1 VPEVAFV
8 MSPRQNWFF
17 HELVDAIRSEL
28 TAQGVASTVQGDFSD
43 PSPNRVFVL
52 APPHEYVALEG
63 EAALP
68 APELLARTVFI
79 CAEQPGT
86 VHFDHNIELAR
97 RAGAVFDINARSVQ
111 LFRDA
116 GIQARQLG
124 LGHTQVWD
132 HFDDHAERDIDILF
146 LGSNSPRRI
155 SALNRYGRTLSR
167 WNCHLQISD
176 NSAPNVGQSASFLA
190 EGKWSLLSR
199 SKILINIHQGEQ
211 PYFEWLRAVDAIHC
225 GSVFVS
231 EHSTDFEP
239 LVPGRHMLVGEPES
253 LAHIADLLLRDPDRL
268 GEIRRSAHRF
278 LVDSMPFSASVS
290 EFLGAARDLLARPI
304 SAGVDVSRPTVTVA
318 PSSTASLPPLDP
330 QARTI
335 TSLRAG
341 LKGARLDLLS
351 MRRQLNR
358 LEATLRSPEGQPP
371 PTVEGVYRS
380 RAWHASREPTV
391 SVITALYN
399 YADLIPLALDSLA
412 ASGYSDFE
420 AVVVDDG
427 SGDGSGDAVLE
438 WSSAHPDIA
447 LQLVRHPIN
456 RGLGAARNTATD
468 FARGRYCFVLDA
480 DNILYPRCLGALAWT
495 LDNAPDATF
504 AYPILEAFG
513 QVETYVAAGGTPLV
527 SFYGWE
533 PRRLRAG
540 NYIDALS
547 MIRTS
552 DLRELGGYSTDGRL
566 FGWEDYDLWCRVAE
580 SDRHG
585 VLVPQ
590 ILARY
595 RASPNSMRSLTD
607 LYGGDAINVLVERY
621 PKLME
626 GVVAP

>member
-1 VPEVAFV
+1 MPEVAFV

-17 HELVDAIRSEL
+17 RELVGAIRSEL
-28 TAQGVASTVQGDFSD
+28 TAQGIASTVQEDFSE
-43 PSPNRVFVL
+43 PSPNRIYVL

-68 APELLARTVFI
+68 APELLARTVFL

-97 RAGAVFDINARSVQ
+97 QAGAVFDINARSVE
-111 LFRDA
+111 LFHAA
-116 GIQARQLG
+116 GIPARRLG
-124 LGHTQVWD
+124 LGHTQAWD
-132 HFDDHAERDIDILF
+132 HFDEDAERDIDVLF
-146 LGSNSPRRI
+146 LGAYSPRRLQ
-155 SALNRYGRTLSR
+155 ALSRYGRTLSR

-176 NSAPNVGQSASFLA
+176 NSAPNVGQSTSFLA
-190 EGKWSLLSR
+190 EGKWDLLSR

-211 PYFEWLRAVDAIHC
+211 PYFEWLRAVDAVHC
-225 GSVFVS
+225 GAVFVT

-239 LVPGRHMLVGEPES
+239 LVPGRHMFVGGPDS
-253 LAHIADLLLRDPDRL
+253 LGNIADYLLRDPDRL
-268 GEIRRSAHRF
+268 DEVRRAAHRF
-278 LVDSMPFSASVS
+278 LAESVPFSASVS

-304 SAGVDVSRPTVTVA
+304 PAGVDIGNRAVA
-318 PSSTASLPPLDP
+318 SGSSPAPAPPLDAG
-330 QARTI
+330 ARAM

-341 LKGARLDLLS
+341 LKSARLDLLS
-351 MRRQLNR
+351 MRRQLAR
-358 LEATLRSPEGQPP
+358 LEVTVRSPKHQAPP
-371 PTVEGVYRS
+371 PAEGVHRS
-380 RAWHASREPTV
+380 RAWLARREPTV

-399 YADLIPLALDSLA
+399 YANLIPLALDSLA

-427 SGDGSGDAVLE
+427 SGDGSGEAVLE
-438 WSSAHPDIA
+438 WSDAHPDIA

-480 DNILYPRCLGALAWT
+480 DNVLYPRCLGALAWT
-495 LDNAPDATF
+495 LDNTPGATF

-513 QVETYVAAGGTPLV
+513 QVEAYVAAGGSPLI

-533 PRRLRAG
+533 PQRLRAG

-566 FGWEDYDLWCRVAE
+566 FGWEDYDLWCRIAE
-580 SDRHG
+580 SGRHG
-585 VLVPQ
+585 MLVPQ

-607 LYGGDAINVLVERY
+607 LYGGDAMNVVIERC
-621 PKLME
+621 PKLMD
-626 GVVAP
+626 GVVVP